1 MPNACWGS
9 TDLIENGL
17 TNRFRVRITRPM
29 KPISLTPQ
37 EVGSLN
43 IRANQRGVL
52 NKRTIVSGQGNLIG
66 FAGEAM
72 FAKAFPSATKV
83 DSRDYDFVVA
93 GKTID
98 VKTRGSDKAPRMDWD
113 CKIPTY
119 SFEQQACDIY
129 VFVISRNDA
138 TAGLVL
144 GWISKADF
152 KLKARRDRADNL
164 FAQYGKHV
172 VDQEYMIVAISD
184 LNPIESLR

>member
-1 MPNACWGS
+1 
-9 TDLIENGL
+9 
-17 TNRFRVRITRPM
+17 M

-98 VKTRGSDKAPRMDWD
+98 VKTRGSDKTPRMDWD
-113 CKIPTY
+113 CKVPT
-119 SFEQQACDIY
+119 SRSSPRRSSRAAQHARALVAC
-129 VFVISRNDA
+129 FV
-138 TAGLVL
+138 
-144 GWISKADF
+144 
-152 KLKARRDRADNL
+152 RRQPTGDP
-164 FAQYGKHV
+164 
-172 VDQEYMIVAISD
+172 MIVLEAMAEHLEQPTS
-184 LNPIESLR
+184 